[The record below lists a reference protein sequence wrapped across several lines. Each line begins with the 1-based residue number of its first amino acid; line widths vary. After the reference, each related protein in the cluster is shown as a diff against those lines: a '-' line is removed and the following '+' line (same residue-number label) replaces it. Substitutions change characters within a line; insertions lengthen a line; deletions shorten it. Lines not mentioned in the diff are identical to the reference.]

1 MIEDVQGNLWLTTRI
16 SLSQEI
22 NTLAPYIDQEQ
33 IRFINPFK
41 FVIEL
46 DEKLHMNKDKKFV
59 ITIIDLKDENNISAG
74 TEVQLIIPFNL

>member
-46 DEKLHMNKDKKFV
+46 DEKLHMNKDK
-59 ITIIDLKDENNISAG
+59 NISAG